1 MKKSIFILV
10 IGLLSLNMSFAQTQ
24 DHNNPASEL
33 DLLFGELENTMRQF
47 EGIING
53 INKLDTLDLNA
64 FGFDIERLE
73 KNLEGK
79 DMDNLSID
87 DMMDLMKIQME
98 IMEDIDLNEIN
109 KLFEGLGFTPPNMNT
124 PRSNPE
130 NGTEPAKKK
139 KKRKTYKL

>member
-10 IGLLSLNMSFAQTQ
+10 IGLMSLNMSFAQTQ
-24 DHNNPASEL
+24 DGNNLSKEF
-33 DLLFGELENTMRQF
+33 DLLLGELENTMRQF
-47 EGIING
+47 EGLVDG
-53 INKLDTLDLNA
+53 INQLDTLDLNA

-73 KNLEGK
+73 KSLEGK

-87 DMMDLMKIQME
+87 DMMDLMKLQME
-98 IMEDIDLNEIN
+98 MMEDIDLNEIN

-130 NGTEPAKKK
+130 DGTEPAKKK